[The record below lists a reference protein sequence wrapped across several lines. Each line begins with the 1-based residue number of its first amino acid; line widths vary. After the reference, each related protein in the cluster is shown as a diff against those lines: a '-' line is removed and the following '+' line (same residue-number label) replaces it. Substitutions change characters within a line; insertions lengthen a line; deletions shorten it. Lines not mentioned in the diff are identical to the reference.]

1 MKHISLDGLEVSRLG
16 HGYMG
21 MSAYYTGAGVDD
33 AESIRTIHRALD
45 LGITLIDTTEVYGP
59 YTNEELVGRA
69 IAGRRAEVVL
79 ATKFGAISHRHG
91 DAAEYDSSPE
101 NTRTAL
107 EGSLS
112 RLGTDHI
119 DLYYQHRVDPAT
131 PIEETVGTSRAGRG
145 RQDHAH
151 RPFRGWAR
159 VDPACAL
166 RASGDGAPTRV
177 LPLDARPG
185 GGGHTAGS
193 RTRHRLRGLRAAR
206 PRVSDRPAALT
217 GPARHRRLPDEHSP
231 VHRQQLRSEPADR
244 ERGRGGRGGGRR
256 RSRWPGFSHKATTL
270 LRSPALSESRAS
282 KYRNLG
288 MIRRSGHHLRVMSIA
303 SLAATGGGT
312 RWLSAGAAVGLG
324 AARALLGH
332 AIRERTT

>member
-1 MKHISLDGLEVSRLG
+1 MRTRARPRPRRDLVKHISLDGLEVSWLG
-16 HGYMG
+16 HRYMG

-45 LGITLIDTTEVYGP
+45 
-59 YTNEELVGRA
+59 
-69 IAGRRAEVVL
+69 
-79 ATKFGAISHRHG
+79 
-91 DAAEYDSSPE
+91 
-101 NTRTAL
+101 
-107 EGSLS
+107 
-112 RLGTDHI
+112 
-119 DLYYQHRVDPAT
+119 RVDPAT

-159 VDPACAL
+159 VDPACAR

-206 PRVSDRPAALT
+206 PRVSDRPGALT
-217 GPARHRRLPDEHSP
+217 RPARHRRLPDEHSP
-231 VHRQQLRSEPADR
+231 VHRQQLRAEPADR

-256 RSRWPGFSHKATTL
+256 RSRSPGFSHKATTL
-270 LRSPALSESRAS
+270 LRSPAPSESRAS
-282 KYRNLG
+282 KYRNLDTIG
-288 MIRRSGHHLRVMSIA
+288 RSGHHLGVMCLAVALALAVPGCGRQRVP
-303 SLAATGGGT
+303 
-312 RWLSAGAAVGLG
+312 AGPAAVGLG
-324 AARALLGH
+324 TGPALQGH
-332 AIRERTT
+332 TIRERTA